1 MADLRGCKPGLPD
14 ILIVYRG
21 ALIAIELKSE
31 CGRCTPAQLKV
42 REALLAAGADW
53 WEARSANAAMAALA
67 LSGVKFR
74 MIAHSDGTIECWQPE
89 PLEPWEVPRCDPAEP
104 RLSRQNLRRSAGSVS
119 GDGGSGSVPAKPHS
133 GRQSRV
139 ETICKRPALTGTES
153 YQRPCQWR
161 DRRPDGARRDERQWH
176 RLSVQGRFGHKDNAA
191 QADRSSHLRPP
202 APTLFQPLRRL
213 LDHA

>member
-74 MIAHSDGTIECWQPE
+74 MIAHSDGTIEC
-89 PLEPWEVPRCDPAEP
+89 
-104 RLSRQNLRRSAGSVS
+104 
-119 GDGGSGSVPAKPHS
+119 
-133 GRQSRV
+133 
-139 ETICKRPALTGTES
+139 
-153 YQRPCQWR
+153 
-161 DRRPDGARRDERQWH
+161 
-176 RLSVQGRFGHKDNAA
+176 
-191 QADRSSHLRPP
+191 
-202 APTLFQPLRRL
+202 
-213 LDHA
+213 